1 MSTEQLLIEAR
12 MVVAQAQNDSV
23 MVLIG
28 MIVTAVG
35 TALWLE
41 YVLRRWS
48 WIPRKRHNRTYIEK
62 F

>member
-1 MSTEQLLIEAR
+1 MSTEQVLLEAR
-12 MVVAQAQNDSV
+12 LAVTQAQSNSA
-23 MVLIG
+23 MVALALVLTI
-28 MIVTAVG
+28 AG
-35 TALWLE
+35 TVLWFD